1 MLRAQYPEQRPAPHD
16 LIASQMEQVR
26 KIAHYFHGRV
36 RGAVE
41 VEDLIQVGYVGL
53 VDAAQKYERKEG
65 ASFAAYAGIKIRGAI
80 ADHLRRAS
88 NLCRTTIVNR
98 QKVNRA
104 SLALERRLQRQPTSV
119 EIAEEL
125 GMSVNEYEHWR
136 QAFQANTLQTIE
148 EVHDEFSVWF
158 LSSAGNPEE
167 EINKVELRAAL
178 RKALESLS
186 QREALVIQLYY
197 VEELNVY
204 EIAEILE
211 VTTGRVSQ
219 IKKAAI
225 STLRQRLAELTG
237 DTSD

>member
-1 MLRAQYPEQRPAPHD
+1 MLRAQYPEQRPAPHE
-16 LIASQMEQVR
+16 LITGQMEQVR

-41 VEDLIQVGYVGL
+41 VEDLIQAGYVGL

-65 ASFAAYAGIKIRGAI
+65 ATFAAYAGIKIRGAI

-98 QKVNRA
+98 QRVNRA
-104 SLALERRLQRQPTSV
+104 TLALERRLQRQPTSV

-125 GMSVNEYEHWR
+125 GMGINEYENWR

-158 LSSAGNPEE
+158 LSTAGNPEE

-186 QREALVIQLYY
+186 EREALVIQLYY

-225 STLRQRLAELTG
+225 GTLRQRLAELTG
-237 DTSD
+237 ETEN

>member
-1 MLRAQYPEQRPAPHD
+1 MLRAQYPEQRPAPHE
-16 LIASQMEQVR
+16 LITGQMEQVR

-41 VEDLIQVGYVGL
+41 VEDLIQAGYVGL

-65 ASFAAYAGIKIRGAI
+65 ATFAAYAGIKIRGAI

-98 QKVNRA
+98 QRVNRA
-104 SLALERRLQRQPTSV
+104 TLALERRLQRQPTSV

-125 GMSVNEYEHWR
+125 GMGINEYEHWR

-158 LSSAGNPEE
+158 LSTAGNPEE

-186 QREALVIQLYY
+186 ERESLVIQLYY

-225 STLRQRLAELTG
+225 GTLRQRLAELTG
-237 DTSD
+237 ATEN

>member
-1 MLRAQYPEQRPAPHD
+1 MLRAQYPEQRPAPHE
-16 LIASQMEQVR
+16 LITGQMEQVR

-41 VEDLIQVGYVGL
+41 VEDLIQAGYVGL

-65 ASFAAYAGIKIRGAI
+65 ATFAAYAGIKIRGAI

-98 QKVNRA
+98 QRVNRA
-104 SLALERRLQRQPTSV
+104 TLALERRLQRQPTSV

-125 GMSVNEYEHWR
+125 GMGINEYEHWR

-158 LSSAGNPEE
+158 LSTTGNPEE

-186 QREALVIQLYY
+186 EREALVIQLYY

-225 STLRQRLAELTG
+225 GTLRQHLAELTG
-237 DTSD
+237 ETEN

>member
-1 MLRAQYPEQRPAPHD
+1 MLRAHYPEQRPSPHE

-26 KIAHYFHGRV
+26 RVAYYFHGRV

-41 VEDLIQVGYVGL
+41 VEDLIQAGYVGL

-65 ASFAAYAGIKIRGAI
+65 ASFATYAGIRIRGAI

-88 NLCRTTIVNR
+88 NLCRTTIINR
-98 QKVNRA
+98 QRVNRA
-104 SLALERRLQRQPTSV
+104 SLALERRLQRLPTSI
-119 EIAEEL
+119 EIADEL
-125 GMSVNEYEHWR
+125 GMSINEYEDWR

-158 LSSAGNPEE
+158 LSNTGNPEE
-167 EINKVELRAAL
+167 EINKTELRAAL
-178 RKALESLS
+178 RKALESLTE
-186 QREALVIQLYY
+186 REALVIQLYY
-197 VEELNVY
+197 VEERNVY
-204 EIAEILE
+204 EIGEILD

-225 STLRQRLAELTG
+225 GTLRTRLAELMG
-237 DTSD
+237 EIED

>member
-16 LIASQMEQVR
+16 LITSQMDQVR
-26 KIAHYFHGRV
+26 KIAYYFHGRV

-41 VEDLIQVGYVGL
+41 VEDLIQAGYVGL

-88 NLCRTTIVNR
+88 NLCRTTIMNR
-98 QKVNRA
+98 QRVNRA
-104 SLALERRLQRQPTSV
+104 TIALERRLQRQPSAV

-158 LSSAGNPEE
+158 LSTTGNPEE
-167 EINKVELRAAL
+167 EINKTELRAAL
-178 RKALESLS
+178 RKALESLTE
-186 QREALVIQLYY
+186 REALVIQLYY

-204 EIAEILE
+204 EIAEILD

-225 STLRQRLAELTG
+225 GTLRQRLAELTG
-237 DTSD
+237 ETQD

>member
-1 MLRAQYPEQRPAPHD
+1 MLRAHYPEQRPSPND
-16 LIASQMEQVR
+16 LIAGQMEQVR
-26 KIAHYFHGRV
+26 RIAHYFHGRV

-41 VEDLIQVGYVGL
+41 VEDLIQAGCIGL
-53 VDAAQKYERKEG
+53 VDAAQKYERQEG
-65 ASFAAYAGIKIRGAI
+65 ASFATYAGIKIRGAM

-88 NLCRTTIVNR
+88 NLCRTTIMNR
-98 QKVNRA
+98 QRVNRA
-104 SLALERRLQRQPTSV
+104 SLALERRLQRVPTSAEV
-119 EIAEEL
+119 AEEL

-158 LSSAGNPEE
+158 VSNAGNPED
-167 EINKVELRAAL
+167 EINKTELRAAL

-186 QREALVIQLYY
+186 EREALVIQLYY

-225 STLRQRLAELTG
+225 TTLRTRLAELTG
-237 DTSD
+237 ETPE

>member
-1 MLRAQYPEQRPAPHD
+1 MPRAHYPEERPSPHD
-16 LIASQMEQVR
+16 LIKGQMEQVR
-26 KIAHYFHGRV
+26 RIAHYYHGRV

-41 VEDLIQVGYVGL
+41 VEDIIQAGYVGL
-53 VDAAQKYERKEG
+53 VDAAQKYERQEG
-65 ASFAAYAGIKIRGAI
+65 ASFATYAGIKIRGAI

-88 NLCRTTIVNR
+88 NLCRTTIIHR
-98 QKVNRA
+98 QQVNRA
-104 SLALERRLQRQPTSV
+104 TIALERRLQRQPSSV

-125 GMSVNEYEHWR
+125 GMCINEYEHWR

-158 LSSAGNPEE
+158 FSAVGNPEE
-167 EINKVELRAAL
+167 EINKTEVRAWL

-197 VEELNVY
+197 VEELNIY

-225 STLRQRLAELTG
+225 SVLRDRMVALTG
-237 DTSD
+237 ESPD

>member
-16 LIASQMEQVR
+16 LITSQMEQVR
-26 KIAHYFHGRV
+26 KIAFYFHGRV

-41 VEDLIQVGYVGL
+41 VEDLIQAGYVGL

-65 ASFAAYAGIKIRGAI
+65 ATFAAYAGIKIRGAI

-98 QKVNRA
+98 QRVNRA
-104 SLALERRLQRQPTSV
+104 TLALERRLQRQPTSV

-125 GMSVNEYEHWR
+125 GMGINEYENWR

-158 LSSAGNPEE
+158 LSTAGNPEE

-186 QREALVIQLYY
+186 EREALVIQLYY

-225 STLRQRLAELTG
+225 GTLRQRLAELTG
-237 DTSD
+237 ETEN

>member
-1 MLRAQYPEQRPAPHD
+1 M
-16 LIASQMEQVR
+16 
-26 KIAHYFHGRV
+26 
-36 RGAVE
+36 
-41 VEDLIQVGYVGL
+41 
-53 VDAAQKYERKEG
+53 
-65 ASFAAYAGIKIRGAI
+65 
-80 ADHLRRAS
+80 
-88 NLCRTTIVNR
+88 NR
-98 QKVNRA
+98 QRVNRA
-104 SLALERRLQRQPTSV
+104 TLALERRLQRQPTSV

-125 GMSVNEYEHWR
+125 GMGINEYENWR

-158 LSSAGNPEE
+158 LSTAGNPEE

-186 QREALVIQLYY
+186 EREALVIQLYY

-225 STLRQRLAELTG
+225 GTLRQRLAELTG
-237 DTSD
+237 ETEN

>member
-16 LIASQMEQVR
+16 LITSQMEQVR
-26 KIAHYFHGRV
+26 KIAYYFHGRV
-36 RGAVE
+36 RGAAE

-65 ASFAAYAGIKIRGAI
+65 ASFAAYAGIRIRGAI

-88 NLCRTTIVNR
+88 NLCRTTILNR
-98 QKVNRA
+98 QMVNRA
-104 SLALERRLQRQPTSV
+104 TVALERRLQRQPTSI

-125 GMSVNEYEHWR
+125 GMGINEYEQWR

-148 EVHDEFSVWF
+148 EVYDEFSVWF
-158 LSSAGNPEE
+158 VSTAGNPEE

-211 VTTGRVSQ
+211 VTKGRVSQ

-225 STLRQRLAELTG
+225 GNLRQQLTELTG
-237 DTSD
+237 ETKN

>member
-1 MLRAQYPEQRPAPHD
+1 MLRAQYPEQRPAPHE
-16 LIASQMEQVR
+16 LITGQMEQVR

-41 VEDLIQVGYVGL
+41 VEDLIQAGYVGL

-65 ASFAAYAGIKIRGAI
+65 ATFAAYAGIKIRGAI

-98 QKVNRA
+98 QRVNRA
-104 SLALERRLQRQPTSV
+104 TLALERRLQRQPTSV

-125 GMSVNEYEHWR
+125 GMGINEYETWR

-158 LSSAGNPEE
+158 LSTAGNPEE

-186 QREALVIQLYY
+186 EREALVIQLYY

-225 STLRQRLAELTG
+225 GTLRQRLAELTG
-237 DTSD
+237 ETEN

>member
-1 MLRAQYPEQRPAPHD
+1 MLRAHYPEQRPAPHD
-16 LIASQMEQVR
+16 LITSQMEQVR
-26 KIAHYFHGRV
+26 RIAHYFHGRV

-41 VEDLIQVGYVGL
+41 VEDLIQAGYVGL

-65 ASFAAYAGIKIRGAI
+65 ASFATYAGIKIRGAI
-80 ADHLRRAS
+80 GDHLRRAS
-88 NLCRTTIVNR
+88 NLCRTTIINR
-98 QKVNRA
+98 QRVNRA

-119 EIAEEL
+119 EIADEL

-158 LSSAGNPEE
+158 LSNTGNPEE
-167 EINKVELRAAL
+167 EINRTELRAAL

-197 VEELNVY
+197 VEERNIY
-204 EIAEILE
+204 EIAEILD

-225 STLRQRLAELTG
+225 GTLRARLAELTG
-237 DTSD
+237 EAQD

>member
-1 MLRAQYPEQRPAPHD
+1 MLRAQYPEQRPAPHE
-16 LIASQMEQVR
+16 LITSQMEQVR

-41 VEDLIQVGYVGL
+41 VEDLIQAGYVGL

-65 ASFAAYAGIKIRGAI
+65 ATFAAYAGIKIRGAI

-98 QKVNRA
+98 QRVNRA
-104 SLALERRLQRQPTSV
+104 TVALERRLQRQPTSV

-125 GMSVNEYEHWR
+125 GMGINEYEHWR

-158 LSSAGNPEE
+158 LSTSGNPEE
-167 EINKVELRAAL
+167 EINKVELQAAL

-186 QREALVIQLYY
+186 EREALVIQLYY
-197 VEELNVY
+197 VDELNVY
-204 EIAEILE
+204 EISEILE

-225 STLRQRLAELTG
+225 GILRQRLAELTG
-237 DTSD
+237 ETEN

>member
-1 MLRAQYPEQRPAPHD
+1 MLRAHYPEQRQSPHD

-26 KIAHYFHGRV
+26 RIAHYFHGRV

-41 VEDLIQVGYVGL
+41 VEDLIQAGCIGL

-65 ASFAAYAGIKIRGAI
+65 ASFATYAGIKIRGAM

-88 NLCRTTIVNR
+88 NLCRTTIINR

-104 SLALERRLQRQPTSV
+104 SLALERRLQRMPTSV
-119 EIAEEL
+119 EVAEEL
-125 GMSVNEYEHWR
+125 GISVNEYEHWR

-158 LSSAGNPEE
+158 VSNSGNPEE
-167 EINKVELRAAL
+167 EVNKTELRACL

-186 QREALVIQLYY
+186 AREALVIQLYY
-197 VEELNVY
+197 VEEHNVY
-204 EIAEILE
+204 EIAEILD

-225 STLRQRLAELTG
+225 GTLRARLAELTG
-237 DTSD
+237 EVQD

>member
-1 MLRAQYPEQRPAPHD
+1 MLRAQYPEQRPAPHE
-16 LIASQMEQVR
+16 LITSQMEQVR

-41 VEDLIQVGYVGL
+41 VEDLIQAGYVGL

-65 ASFAAYAGIKIRGAI
+65 ATFAAYAGIKIRGAI

-98 QKVNRA
+98 QRVNRA
-104 SLALERRLQRQPTSV
+104 TVALERRLQRQPTSV

-125 GMSVNEYEHWR
+125 GMGINEYEHWR

-158 LSSAGNPEE
+158 LSTSGNPEE

-186 QREALVIQLYY
+186 EREALVIQLYY
-197 VEELNVY
+197 VDELNVY
-204 EIAEILE
+204 EISEILE

-225 STLRQRLAELTG
+225 GILRQRLAELTG
-237 DTSD
+237 ETEN

>member
-1 MLRAQYPEQRPAPHD
+1 MLRSQYPEQRPEPHD
-16 LIASQMEQVR
+16 LITSQMKQVR
-26 KIAHYFHGRV
+26 KIAYYFHGRV

-41 VEDLIQVGYVGL
+41 VEDLIQAGYVGL
-53 VDAAQKYERKEG
+53 VDAAQKYKRKENVN
-65 ASFAAYAGIKIRGAI
+65 FAAYAGIKIRGAI
-80 ADHLRRAS
+80 LDYLRRAS

-98 QKVNRA
+98 QRANRA
-104 SLALERRLQRQPTSV
+104 TLSLERRLQRQPTSV

-125 GMSVNEYEHWR
+125 GMGINEYEHWR

-148 EVHDEFSVWF
+148 EVHEDFSVWF
-158 LSSAGNPEE
+158 LSTAGNPED

-186 QREALVIQLYY
+186 HREALVIQLYY
-197 VEELNVY
+197 AEELNVY
-204 EIAEILE
+204 EIAKILE

-225 STLRQRLAELTG
+225 GTLRQRLTRLTG
-237 DTSD
+237 PTEN

>member
-1 MLRAQYPEQRPAPHD
+1 
-16 LIASQMEQVR
+16 LIAEQMDQVR
-26 KIAHYFHGRV
+26 RIAYYFHGRV

-41 VEDLIQVGYVGL
+41 IEDLVQVGYIGL
-53 VDAAQKYERKEG
+53 VDAAQKYERQEG
-65 ASFAAYAGIKIRGAI
+65 ATFAAYAGIKIRGSI

-88 NLCRTTIVNR
+88 NLCRTTIINR

-104 SLALERRLQRQPTSV
+104 SLALEQRLQRMPTSV
-119 EIAEEL
+119 EIAAEL
-125 GMSVNEYEHWR
+125 EMSVQEYEQWR
-136 QAFQANTLQTIE
+136 QAFQANTLQSIE

-158 LSSAGNPEE
+158 FSDAGNPED
-167 EINKVELRAAL
+167 EINKTELRAAL

-186 QREALVIQLYY
+186 EREALVIQLYY
-197 VEELNVY
+197 VEECNIY

-225 STLRQRLAELTG
+225 GTLRNRLAELTG
-237 DTSD
+237 DTQD

>member
-1 MLRAQYPEQRPAPHD
+1 MLRAQYPEQRPAPHE
-16 LIASQMEQVR
+16 LITGQMEQVR

-41 VEDLIQVGYVGL
+41 VEDLIQAGYVGL
-53 VDAAQKYERKEG
+53 VDAAQKYERKDG
-65 ASFAAYAGIKIRGAI
+65 ATFAAYAGIKIRGAI

-98 QKVNRA
+98 QRVNRA
-104 SLALERRLQRQPTSV
+104 TLALERRLQRQPTSV

-125 GMSVNEYEHWR
+125 GMGINEYENWR

-158 LSSAGNPEE
+158 LSTAGNPEE

-186 QREALVIQLYY
+186 EREALVIQLYY

-225 STLRQRLAELTG
+225 GTLRQRLAELTG
-237 DTSD
+237 ETEN

>member
-1 MLRAQYPEQRPAPHD
+1 MLRTQYPEQRPSPHD
-16 LIASQMEQVR
+16 LIAEQMDQVR
-26 KIAHYFHGRV
+26 RIAYYFHGRV

-41 VEDLIQVGYVGL
+41 IEDLVQVGYIGL
-53 VDAAQKYERKEG
+53 VDAAQKYERQEG
-65 ASFAAYAGIKIRGAI
+65 ATFAAYAGIKIRGSI

-88 NLCRTTIVNR
+88 NLCRTTIINR

-104 SLALERRLQRQPTSV
+104 SLALEQRLQRMPTSV
-119 EIAEEL
+119 EIAAEL
-125 GMSVNEYEHWR
+125 EMSVQEYEQWR
-136 QAFQANTLQTIE
+136 QAFQANTLQSIE

-158 LSSAGNPEE
+158 FSDAGNPED
-167 EINKVELRAAL
+167 EINKTELRAAL

-186 QREALVIQLYY
+186 EREALVIQLYY
-197 VEELNVY
+197 VEECNIY

-225 STLRQRLAELTG
+225 GTLRNRLAELTG
-237 DTSD
+237 DTQD

>member
-1 MLRAQYPEQRPAPHD
+1 MLRAQYPEQRPAPHE
-16 LIASQMEQVR
+16 LITGQMEQVR
-26 KIAHYFHGRV
+26 KIAYYFHGRV

-41 VEDLIQVGYVGL
+41 VEDLIQAGYVGL

-65 ASFAAYAGIKIRGAI
+65 ATFAAYAGIKIRGAI

-98 QKVNRA
+98 QRVNRA
-104 SLALERRLQRQPTSV
+104 TLALERRLQRQPTSV

-125 GMSVNEYEHWR
+125 GMGINEYEHWR

-158 LSSAGNPEE
+158 LSTAGNPEE

-186 QREALVIQLYY
+186 EREALVIQLYY

-225 STLRQRLAELTG
+225 GTLRQRLAELTG
-237 DTSD
+237 ETEN

>member
-1 MLRAQYPEQRPAPHD
+1 MLRAHYPEQRPSPHD

-26 KIAHYFHGRV
+26 RIAYYFHSRV

-41 VEDLIQVGYVGL
+41 VEDLIQAGYVGL

-65 ASFAAYAGIKIRGAI
+65 ASFATYAGIRIRGAI

-88 NLCRTTIVNR
+88 NLCRTTIINR

-104 SLALERRLQRQPTSV
+104 SLSLERRLQRVPTSV
-119 EIAEEL
+119 EIADEL
-125 GMSVNEYEHWR
+125 GMSINEYETWR

-158 LSSAGNPEE
+158 LSNTGNPEE
-167 EINKVELRAAL
+167 EINRTELRAAL
-178 RKALESLS
+178 RKALESLTE
-186 QREALVIQLYY
+186 REALVIQLYY
-197 VEELNVY
+197 VEERNVY
-204 EIAEILE
+204 EIGEILD

-225 STLRQRLAELTG
+225 STLRTRLAELMG
-237 DTSD
+237 EIED

>member
-16 LIASQMEQVR
+16 LITSQMEQVR
-26 KIAHYFHGRV
+26 KIAYYFHGRV

-41 VEDLIQVGYVGL
+41 VEDLIQAGYVGL

-65 ASFAAYAGIKIRGAI
+65 ASFAAYAGIRIRGAI
-80 ADHLRRAS
+80 TDHLRRAS
-88 NLCRTTIVNR
+88 NLCRTTIMNR
-98 QKVNRA
+98 QMVNRA
-104 SLALERRLQRQPTSV
+104 NLALERRLQRQPTSV

-125 GMSVNEYEHWR
+125 GMGINEYEHWR

-148 EVHDEFSVWF
+148 EVYDEFSVWF
-158 LSSAGNPEE
+158 VSTAGNPEE

-211 VTTGRVSQ
+211 VTKGRVSQ

-225 STLRQRLAELTG
+225 GNLRQRLAQLTG
-237 DTSD
+237 